1 MPEQRAGILYGLA
14 AYLLW
19 GFLTVYWKALSGLP
33 AFELIGQ
40 RILWS
45 LVVLGLVIAVTRM
58 PAGLGR
64 LRHDPGLV
72 GRVVLA
78 AVLLAANWTTYVW
91 CVTRG
96 EVVETALGYFIA
108 PLFTVL
114 AGVMLFGERLR
125 RAQGVALGLAGLAV
139 TVLAVGYGRMPV
151 FALILGT
158 TWAGYGSLKKTVP
171 LGPVPSLTAETLVL
185 APVAVL
191 LVAAH
196 EVAGDGL
203 VTRASTAQLVLVALS
218 GAVTAVPLLLF
229 AAAAPRVPLTTLGPL
244 QYTVPTINFLLG
256 WAVYHEAV
264 PGWRLVGFV
273 LVWVALAVFTLDGV
287 RRVRSARLA
296 PAAPVEPAV
305 T

>member
-45 LVVLGLVIAVTRM
+45 LVVLGLVIAVTRT

-114 AGVMLFGERLR
+114 AGVVLFGERLR

-139 TVLAVGYGRMPV
+139 AVLAVGYGRMPV

-171 LGPVPSLTAETLVL
+171 LGPVSGLTAETLVL

-191 LVAAH
+191 LVAAN
-196 EVAGDGL
+196 EAAGDGL
-203 VTRASTAQLVLVALS
+203 VNRGSTAQLVLVALS

-273 LVWVALAVFTLDGV
+273 LVWVALGVFTLDGV

-296 PAAPVEPAV
+296 PVPPVEPAV